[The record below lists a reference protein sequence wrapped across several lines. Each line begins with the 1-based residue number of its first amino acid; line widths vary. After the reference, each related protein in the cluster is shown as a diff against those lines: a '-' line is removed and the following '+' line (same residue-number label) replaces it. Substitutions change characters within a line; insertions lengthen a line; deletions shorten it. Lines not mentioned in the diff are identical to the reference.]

1 MSKLLLIDDE
11 EGIRKVFSISLKS
24 DGYDVATAATG
35 QQGIDLFQKE
45 FFPIVLTDIKM
56 PGMDGIEVLRRV
68 KEINPEVEV
77 IVITGHGDM
86 ESAIQSLHLGASDFI
101 TKPVSDQL
109 LSIALKRAEERLKTK
124 KTLNKYAN
132 DLWNMVREK
141 TEEVKRRYEFE
152 DKLVQRSIDGIV
164 ATDKE
169 ENIIIFNPAA
179 EEMFGYTVN
188 EVKSTMNAGD
198 LYPEGITQKISD
210 VFAGKDRKASDIF
223 VGDEAFVIAKS
234 GEAVPVRFSCAMLY
248 EDSKP
253 IGSVGFF
260 QDLREIKRL
269 EKELIKSERLA
280 AIGQTVAGLA
290 HGIKNILNGL
300 KGGVYIVNTAL
311 KKGAVGL
318 AAENKIDYSK
328 TSALPFQARSL
339 KQIIDINNERER
351 QQRKLKT
358 GWEMVERNIH
368 KVSDLVMDLL
378 NYSKE
383 REPEYE
389 KYNPNIIAD
398 EVCDLME
405 SKAKENDID
414 LIRDI
419 DREMG
424 EIYFDPKG
432 IHNCLLNL
440 VSNAIDAC
448 IFDPDMQK
456 QWYVKVG
463 TQREKDSGVA
473 FEVIDNGCGM
483 GAETQS
489 KIFAEFFS
497 TKGGRGTGLGLLV
510 TQKIVN
516 EHGGAMDVAS
526 QPGRGT
532 IFTIRLPGLPGK
544 KV

>member
-1 MSKLLLIDDE
+1 M
-11 EGIRKVFSISLKS
+11 
-24 DGYDVATAATG
+24 
-35 QQGIDLFQKE
+35 FQKE

-56 PGMDGIEVLRRV
+56 PGMDGIEVLRRI

-109 LSIALKRAEERLKTK
+109 LSIALERAEERLKTK
-124 KTLNKYAN
+124 KTLNNYAN
-132 DLWNMVREK
+132 DLWNMVKEK
-141 TEEVKRRYEFE
+141 TEEIKRRYEFE

-179 EEMFGYTVN
+179 EEIFGYTVN
-188 EVKSTMNAGD
+188 EAKSAMNAGD
-198 LYPEGITQKISD
+198 FYPEGISQKISD

-223 VGDEAFVIAKS
+223 VGDEAFVTAKS

-248 EDSKP
+248 EGDKP

-260 QDLREIKRL
+260 QDLRKIKRL

-290 HGIKNILNGL
+290 HGVKNILNGL
-300 KGGVYIVNTAL
+300 KGGLYIVNTAL
-311 KKGAVGL
+311 KNGAAGL
-318 AAENKIDYSK
+318 AAENKKIDYSM

-339 KQIIDINNERER
+339 KRIIDNNETER
-351 QQRKLKT
+351 QQKKLKT

-368 KVSDLVMDLL
+368 KVSDLVLDLL
-378 NYSKE
+378 SYSKE

-389 KYNPNIIAD
+389 IYNPNIIAD

-405 SKAKENDID
+405 SKAKEYDID

-424 EIYFDPKG
+424 EIYLDPKG
-432 IHNCLLNL
+432 IHSCLLNL

-448 IFDPDMQK
+448 VFDLDTQK
-456 QWYVKVG
+456 HWHVKVR
-463 TQREKDSGVA
+463 TQRENESGMA

-483 GAETQS
+483 GEETQS
-489 KIFAEFFS
+489 KLFAEFFS
-497 TKGGRGTGLGLLV
+497 TKGTRGTGLGLLV

-516 EHGGAMDVAS
+516 EHGGTMDVVS
-526 QPGRGT
+526 QLGKGT
-532 IFTIRLPGLPGK
+532 TFTIRLPGK

>member
-24 DGYDVATAATG
+24 DGYDVATAASG

-56 PGMDGIEVLRRV
+56 PGMDGIEVLRRI

-109 LSIALKRAEERLKTK
+109 LSIALERAEERLKTK
-124 KTLNKYAN
+124 KTLNNYAN
-132 DLWNMVREK
+132 DLWNMVKEK
-141 TEEVKRRYEFE
+141 TEEIKRRYEFE

-188 EVKSTMNAGD
+188 EAKSAMNAGNF
-198 LYPEGITQKISD
+198 YPEGISQKISD
-210 VFAGKDRKASDIF
+210 VFAGKDRNASDIF
-223 VGDEAFVIAKS
+223 VGDEAFVSAKS

-248 EDSKP
+248 EGDKP

-260 QDLREIKRL
+260 QDLRKIKRL

-290 HGIKNILNGL
+290 HGVKNILNGL
-300 KGGVYIVNTAL
+300 KGGLYIVNTAL
-311 KKGAVGL
+311 KKGAADW
-318 AAENKIDYSK
+318 AAENKIDYSNMF
-328 TSALPFQARSL
+328 TAPLQARSL
-339 KQIIDINNERER
+339 KRIIDINTERER
-351 QQRKLKT
+351 QQKKLKT

-368 KVSDLVMDLL
+368 KVSDLVLDLL
-378 NYSKE
+378 TYSKE

-389 KYNPNIIAD
+389 IYNPNIIAD

-405 SKAKENDID
+405 SKAKEYDID

-424 EIYFDPKG
+424 EIYLDPKG
-432 IHNCLLNL
+432 IHSCLLNL

-448 IFDPDMQK
+448 VFDLDTQK
-456 QWYVKVG
+456 QWYVKVR
-463 TQREKDSGVA
+463 TRRENKSGVE

-483 GAETQS
+483 GEETQS
-489 KIFAEFFS
+489 KLFAEFFS
-497 TKGGRGTGLGLLV
+497 TKGTRGTGLGLLV

-516 EHGGAMDVAS
+516 EHGGTMDVVS
-526 QPGRGT
+526 RLGKGT
-532 IFTIRLPGLPGK
+532 TFTIRLQGK

>member
-24 DGYDVATAATG
+24 DGYDVATAASG

-56 PGMDGIEVLRRV
+56 PGMDGIEVLRRI

-124 KTLNKYAN
+124 KTLNNYAN
-132 DLWNMVREK
+132 DLWNMVKEK
-141 TEEVKRRYEFE
+141 TEEIKRRYEFE

-179 EEMFGYTVN
+179 EEIFGYTVD
-188 EVKSTMNAGD
+188 EVKSAMNAGD
-198 LYPEGITQKISD
+198 FYPEGITQKISD

-223 VGDEAFVIAKS
+223 VGDEASVIAKS

-248 EDSKP
+248 EGGKP

-311 KKGAVGL
+311 KKGAASL
-318 AAENKIDYSK
+318 AAENKIDYSNM
-328 TSALPFQARSL
+328 SALPFQARSL
-339 KQIIDINNERER
+339 KRIIDINTERER
-351 QQRKLKT
+351 QQKKMKT

-368 KVSDLVMDLL
+368 KVSDLVLDLL
-378 NYSKE
+378 SYSKE

-405 SKAKENDID
+405 SKAKEYDID

-424 EIYFDPKG
+424 EIYLDPKG
-432 IHNCLLNL
+432 IHSCLLNL

-448 IFDPDMQK
+448 IFDLDTQK
-456 QWYVKVG
+456 QWYVKVR
-463 TQREKDSGVA
+463 TRRENESGVA

-483 GAETQS
+483 GEETQS
-489 KIFAEFFS
+489 KLFAEFFS
-497 TKGGRGTGLGLLV
+497 TKGTRGTGLGLLV

-516 EHGGAMDVAS
+516 EHGGTMDVVS
-526 QPGRGT
+526 QLGKGT
-532 IFTIRLPGLPGK
+532 TFTIRLPGK

>member
-11 EGIRKVFSISLKS
+11 DGIRKVLSISLKS
-24 DGYDVATAATG
+24 DGYDVATAASG

-56 PGMDGIEVLRRV
+56 PGMDGIEVLRKI

-86 ESAIQSLHLGASDFI
+86 ESAIQSLHLGASDFL

-124 KTLNKYAN
+124 KTLNNYAN
-132 DLWNMVREK
+132 DLWNMVKEK
-141 TEEVKRRYEFE
+141 TKEIKRRYEFE

-169 ENIIIFNPAA
+169 ENIIIFNSAA
-179 EEMFGYTVN
+179 EEMFGYTAN
-188 EVKSTMNAGD
+188 EAKSAMNAGD
-198 LYPEGITQKISD
+198 FYPEGISQKISD
-210 VFAGKDRKASDIF
+210 IFAGKDRKASDIF
-223 VGDEAFVIAKS
+223 VGDEASVIAKS

-248 EDSKP
+248 EGDKP
-253 IGSVGFF
+253 MGSVGFF

-280 AIGQTVAGLA
+280 ATGQTVAGLA

-318 AAENKIDYSK
+318 TAENKIDYSK

-339 KQIIDINNERER
+339 KRIIDNNETER
-351 QQRKLKT
+351 QQKKLKT
-358 GWEMVERNIH
+358 GWDMVERNIH
-368 KVSDLVMDLL
+368 KVSDLVLDLL
-378 NYSKE
+378 SYSKE

-405 SKAKENDID
+405 SKAKEYDID

-424 EIYFDPKG
+424 EIYLDPKG
-432 IHNCLLNL
+432 MHSCLLNL

-448 IFDPDMQK
+448 VFDLDTQK
-456 QWYVKVG
+456 HWHVKVM
-463 TQREKDSGVA
+463 TRREKGSSVS

-483 GAETQS
+483 DEETQS

-497 TKGGRGTGLGLLV
+497 TKGTRGTGLGLLV
-510 TQKIVN
+510 TQKIVK
-516 EHGGAMDVAS
+516 EHGGTMDVAS
-526 QPGRGT
+526 QPGKGT
-532 IFTIRLPGLPGK
+532 IFTIRLPGK

>member
-24 DGYDVATAATG
+24 DGYDVATAASG

-56 PGMDGIEVLRRV
+56 PGMDGIEVLRRI

-124 KTLNKYAN
+124 KTLNNYAN
-132 DLWNMVREK
+132 DLWNMVKEK
-141 TEEVKRRYEFE
+141 TEEIKRRYEFE

-179 EEMFGYTVN
+179 EEIFGYTVD
-188 EVKSTMNAGD
+188 EVKSAMNAGD
-198 LYPEGITQKISD
+198 FYPEGITQKISD

-223 VGDEAFVIAKS
+223 VGDEASVIAKS

-248 EDSKP
+248 EGDKP

-311 KKGAVGL
+311 KKGAASL
-318 AAENKIDYSK
+318 AAENKIDYSNM
-328 TSALPFQARSL
+328 SALPFQARSL
-339 KQIIDINNERER
+339 KRIIDINTERER
-351 QQRKLKT
+351 QQKKMKT

-368 KVSDLVMDLL
+368 KVSDLVLDLL
-378 NYSKE
+378 SYSKE

-405 SKAKENDID
+405 SKAKEYDID

-424 EIYFDPKG
+424 EIYLDPKG
-432 IHNCLLNL
+432 IHSCLLNL

-448 IFDPDMQK
+448 IFDLDTQK
-456 QWYVKVG
+456 QWYVKVR
-463 TQREKDSGVA
+463 TRRENKSGVA

-483 GAETQS
+483 GEETQS
-489 KIFAEFFS
+489 KLFAEFFS
-497 TKGGRGTGLGLLV
+497 TKGTRGTGLGLLV

-516 EHGGAMDVAS
+516 EHGGTMDVVS
-526 QPGRGT
+526 QLGKGT
-532 IFTIRLPGLPGK
+532 TFTIRLPGK

>member
-24 DGYDVATAATG
+24 DGYDVATAASG

-56 PGMDGIEVLRRV
+56 PGMDGIEVLRRI

-124 KTLNKYAN
+124 KTLNNYAN
-132 DLWNMVREK
+132 DLWNMVKEK
-141 TEEVKRRYEFE
+141 TEEIKRRYEFE

-179 EEMFGYTVN
+179 EEIFGYTVD
-188 EVKSTMNAGD
+188 EVKSAMNAGD
-198 LYPEGITQKISD
+198 FYPEGITQKISD

-223 VGDEAFVIAKS
+223 VGDEASVIAKS

-248 EDSKP
+248 EGGKP

-311 KKGAVGL
+311 KKGAASL
-318 AAENKIDYSK
+318 AAENKIDYSNM
-328 TSALPFQARSL
+328 SALPFQARSL
-339 KQIIDINNERER
+339 KRIIDINTERER
-351 QQRKLKT
+351 QQKKMKT

-368 KVSDLVMDLL
+368 KVSDLVLDLL
-378 NYSKE
+378 SYSKE

-405 SKAKENDID
+405 SKAKEYDID

-424 EIYFDPKG
+424 EIYLDPKG
-432 IHNCLLNL
+432 IHSCLLNL

-448 IFDPDMQK
+448 IFDLDTQK
-456 QWYVKVG
+456 QWYVKVR
-463 TQREKDSGVA
+463 TRRENESGVA

-483 GAETQS
+483 GEETQS
-489 KIFAEFFS
+489 KLFAEFFS
-497 TKGGRGTGLGLLV
+497 TKGTRGTGLGLLV

-516 EHGGAMDVAS
+516 EHGGTMDVVS
-526 QPGRGT
+526 QPGKGT
-532 IFTIRLPGLPGK
+532 TFTIRLPGK

>member
-24 DGYDVATAATG
+24 DGYDVATAASG
-35 QQGIDLFQKE
+35 QQGIDLFQQE

-86 ESAIQSLHLGASDFI
+86 ESAIQSLHLGASDFL
-101 TKPVSDQL
+101 TKPISNQL
-109 LSIALKRAEERLKTK
+109 LSIALKRAEERLRTK

-132 DLWNMVREK
+132 DLWNMVREQ
-141 TEEVKRRYEFE
+141 TEEIKRRYEFE

-169 ENIIIFNPAA
+169 RNIIIFNSAA
-179 EEMFGYTVN
+179 EEMFGYTEN
-188 EVKSTMNAGD
+188 EVKGTMNAGD
-198 LYPEGITQKISD
+198 FYPEGITQKISD

-223 VGDEAFVIAKS
+223 VGDEASVIAKS
-234 GEAVPVRFSCAMLY
+234 GKAVPVRFSCAMLY
-248 EDSKP
+248 EGDKP

-260 QDLREIKRL
+260 QDIREIKRL

-280 AIGQTVAGLA
+280 AIGQTIAGLA

-311 KKGAVGL
+311 KKGAAGWS
-318 AAENKIDYSK
+318 EEDKIDYSN
-328 TSALPFQARSL
+328 TSALPLQSRFL
-339 KQIIDINNERER
+339 KRAADITAERER
-351 QQRKLKT
+351 QQKKMKT
-358 GWEMVERNIH
+358 GWDMVERNIH
-368 KVSDLVMDLL
+368 KVADFVMDLL
-378 NYSKE
+378 TYSKE

-405 SKAKENDID
+405 SKAKECDVD
-414 LIRDI
+414 LIRDV

-424 EIYFDPKG
+424 EIYLDPKG
-432 IHNCLLNL
+432 IHSCLLNL

-448 IFDPDMQK
+448 IFDSDTQK
-456 QWYVKVG
+456 QWHVKVR
-463 TQREKDSGVA
+463 TRCEKKSCVA

-483 GAETQS
+483 DEETQS

-516 EHGGAMDVAS
+516 EHGGTMDVAS
-526 QPGRGT
+526 QPGKGT
-532 IFTIRLPGLPGK
+532 VFTIRLPGK

>member
-24 DGYDVATAATG
+24 DGYDVATAASG

-56 PGMDGIEVLRRV
+56 PGMDGIEVLRRI

-124 KTLNKYAN
+124 KTLNNYAN
-132 DLWNMVREK
+132 DLWNMVKEK
-141 TEEVKRRYEFE
+141 TEEIKRRYEFE

-179 EEMFGYTVN
+179 EEIFGYTVD
-188 EVKSTMNAGD
+188 EVKSAMNAGD
-198 LYPEGITQKISD
+198 FYPEGTTQKISD

-223 VGDEAFVIAKS
+223 VGDEASVIAKS

-248 EDSKP
+248 EGGKP

-311 KKGAVGL
+311 KKGAASL
-318 AAENKIDYSK
+318 AAENKIDYSNM
-328 TSALPFQARSL
+328 SALPFQARSL
-339 KQIIDINNERER
+339 KRIIDINTERER
-351 QQRKLKT
+351 QQKKMKT

-368 KVSDLVMDLL
+368 KVSDLVLDLL
-378 NYSKE
+378 SYSKE

-405 SKAKENDID
+405 SKAKEYDID

-424 EIYFDPKG
+424 EIYLDPKG
-432 IHNCLLNL
+432 IHSCLLNL

-448 IFDPDMQK
+448 IFDLDTQK
-456 QWYVKVG
+456 QWYVKVR
-463 TQREKDSGVA
+463 TRRENESGVA

-483 GAETQS
+483 GEETQS
-489 KIFAEFFS
+489 KLFAEFFS
-497 TKGGRGTGLGLLV
+497 TKGTRGTGLGLLV

-516 EHGGAMDVAS
+516 EHGGTMDVVS
-526 QPGRGT
+526 QLGKGT
-532 IFTIRLPGLPGK
+532 TFTIRLPGK

>member
-24 DGYDVATAATG
+24 DGYDVATAASG

-56 PGMDGIEVLRRV
+56 PGMDGIEVLRRI

-109 LSIALKRAEERLKTK
+109 LSIALERAEERLKTK
-124 KTLNKYAN
+124 KTLNNYAN
-132 DLWNMVREK
+132 DLWNMVKEK
-141 TEEVKRRYEFE
+141 TEEIKRRYEFE

-188 EVKSTMNAGD
+188 EAKSAMNAGNF
-198 LYPEGITQKISD
+198 YPEGISQKISD
-210 VFAGKDRKASDIF
+210 VFAGKDRNASDIF
-223 VGDEAFVIAKS
+223 VGDEAFVTAKS

-248 EDSKP
+248 EGDKP

-260 QDLREIKRL
+260 QDLRKIKRL

-290 HGIKNILNGL
+290 HGVKNILNGL
-300 KGGVYIVNTAL
+300 KGGLYIVNTAL
-311 KKGAVGL
+311 KKGAADW
-318 AAENKIDYSK
+318 AAENKIDYSNMF
-328 TSALPFQARSL
+328 TAPLQARSL
-339 KQIIDINNERER
+339 KRIIDINTERER
-351 QQRKLKT
+351 QQKKLKT

-368 KVSDLVMDLL
+368 KVSDLVLDLL
-378 NYSKE
+378 TYSKE

-389 KYNPNIIAD
+389 IYNPNIIAD

-405 SKAKENDID
+405 SKAKEYDID

-424 EIYFDPKG
+424 EIYLDPKG
-432 IHNCLLNL
+432 IHSCLLNL

-448 IFDPDMQK
+448 VFDPVTQK
-456 QWYVKVG
+456 QWYVKVR
-463 TQREKDSGVA
+463 TRRENKSGMV

-483 GAETQS
+483 GEETQS
-489 KIFAEFFS
+489 KLFAEFFS
-497 TKGGRGTGLGLLV
+497 TKGTRGTGLGLLV

-516 EHGGAMDVAS
+516 EHGGTMDVVS
-526 QPGRGT
+526 RLGKGT
-532 IFTIRLPGLPGK
+532 TFTIRLQGK

>member
-24 DGYDVATAATG
+24 DGYDVATAASG

-56 PGMDGIEVLRRV
+56 PGMDGIEVLRRI

-109 LSIALKRAEERLKTK
+109 LSIALERAEERLKTK
-124 KTLNKYAN
+124 KTLNNYAN
-132 DLWNMVREK
+132 DLWNMVKEK
-141 TEEVKRRYEFE
+141 TEEIKRRYEFE

-188 EVKSTMNAGD
+188 EAKSAMNAGNF
-198 LYPEGITQKISD
+198 YPEGISQKISD

-223 VGDEAFVIAKS
+223 VGDEAFVTAKS

-248 EDSKP
+248 EGDKP

-260 QDLREIKRL
+260 QDLRKIKRL

-290 HGIKNILNGL
+290 HGVKNILNGL
-300 KGGVYIVNTAL
+300 KGGLYIVNTAL
-311 KKGAVGL
+311 KNGAAGL
-318 AAENKIDYSK
+318 AAENKIDYNNMF
-328 TSALPFQARSL
+328 TAPLQARSL
-339 KQIIDINNERER
+339 KRIIDNNETER
-351 QQRKLKT
+351 QQKKLKT

-368 KVSDLVMDLL
+368 KVSDLVLDLL
-378 NYSKE
+378 SYSKE

-389 KYNPNIIAD
+389 IYNPNIIAD

-405 SKAKENDID
+405 SKAKEYDID
-414 LIRDI
+414 LLRDI

-424 EIYFDPKG
+424 EIYLDPKG
-432 IHNCLLNL
+432 IHSCLLNL

-448 IFDPDMQK
+448 VFDLDTQK
-456 QWYVKVG
+456 QWYVKVR
-463 TQREKDSGVA
+463 TRRENKSGVV

-483 GAETQS
+483 GEETQS
-489 KIFAEFFS
+489 KLFAEFFS
-497 TKGGRGTGLGLLV
+497 TKGTRGTGLGLLV

-516 EHGGAMDVAS
+516 EHGGTMDVVS
-526 QPGRGT
+526 RLGKGT
-532 IFTIRLPGLPGK
+532 TFTIRLQGK

>member
-11 EGIRKVFSISLKS
+11 DGIRKVLSISLKS
-24 DGYDVATAATG
+24 DGYDVATAASG

-56 PGMDGIEVLRRV
+56 PGMDGIEVLRRI

-86 ESAIQSLHLGASDFI
+86 ESAIQSLHLGASDFL

-124 KTLNKYAN
+124 KTLNNYAN
-132 DLWNMVREK
+132 DLWYMVKEK
-141 TEEVKRRYEFE
+141 TEEIKRRYEFE

-169 ENIIIFNPAA
+169 ENIIIFNSAA

-188 EVKSTMNAGD
+188 EAKSDMNAGNF
-198 LYPEGITQKISD
+198 YPEGISQRISD
-210 VFAGKDRKASDIF
+210 VFAGKDRDASDIF
-223 VGDEAFVIAKS
+223 VGDEASITAKS

-248 EDSKP
+248 EGDKP

-260 QDLREIKRL
+260 QDLRKIKHL

-290 HGIKNILNGL
+290 HGVKNILNGL
-300 KGGVYIVNTAL
+300 KGGLYIVNTAL
-311 KKGAVGL
+311 KKGAADG
-318 AAENKIDYSK
+318 AAENKIDYSNV
-328 TSALPFQARSL
+328 SALPLQARFL
-339 KQIIDINNERER
+339 KQIVDISAERER
-351 QQRKLKT
+351 QQKKLKT

-368 KVSDLVMDLL
+368 KVSELVLDLL
-378 NYSKE
+378 SYSKE

-405 SKAKENDID
+405 SKAKEYDID

-424 EIYFDPKG
+424 EIYLDPKG
-432 IHNCLLNL
+432 MHSCLLNL

-448 IFDPDMQK
+448 VFDLDTQK
-456 QWYVKVG
+456 HWHVKVM
-463 TQREKDSGVA
+463 TRRKNESGVA
-473 FEVIDNGCGM
+473 FEVVDNGCGM
-483 GAETQS
+483 DEETQS

-497 TKGGRGTGLGLLV
+497 TKGTRGTGLGLLV
-510 TQKIVN
+510 TQKIIK
-516 EHGGAMDVAS
+516 EHGGTMDVAS
-526 QPGRGT
+526 QPGKGT
-532 IFTIRLPGLPGK
+532 IFTIRLPGK